1 MLNPTT
7 KATKSFYF
15 NLTLYLYIEATC
27 CIICTVHPLFSF
39 KGKVVNIG
47 TTPLNTYVQTKTYA
61 SHF

>member
-1 MLNPTT
+1 MQLMF
-7 KATKSFYF
+7 SVGH
-15 NLTLYLYIEATC
+15 TLVIKKLDAVLYS
-27 CIICTVHPLFSF
+27 HPLQNF